1 MSHDRA
7 RIAETKSWFV
17 KSAADLFAAKVDV
30 SAGPTLFGDAAFHC
44 QQAVEKAIKGFL
56 CWHDVTFRKT
66 HDLVE
71 LSAQCL
77 EIDSG
82 LQKILRRAAYLTEY
96 AWRFRYPGDPE
107 SPSRSEVDEAI
118 SVATDAYENLI
129 SKLPHKVSPARK
141 P

>member
-7 RIAETKSWFV
+7 RVAETRSWFV
-17 KSAADLFAAKVDV
+17 KSAADLLAARVDL
-30 SAGPTLFGDAAFHC
+30 SAGRTLFGDAAFHC

-56 CWHDVTFRKT
+56 CWHDVPFRKT

-77 EIDSG
+77 EIDPSSE
-82 LQKILRRAAYLTEY
+82 KVLRGAAYLTEY

-107 SPSRSEVDEAI
+107 WPSRSEVDEAI
-118 SVATDAYENLI
+118 SVATRACDNLI
-129 SKLPHKVSPARK
+129 SKLPAEVHP
-141 P
+141 PTD